1 MVKRIL
7 YLFIL
12 LVFPLTVW
20 ADTISFDCPNKVK
33 TGDSFSCD
41 IYGNTSNMVGSLS
54 IKVNV
59 NDIISLDNFAPTS
72 DWQGQMTQKGIGL
85 YNAEEVTGNFKIG
98 TIKLKAL
105 KSGTGKITTSEVIFS
120 SDVNNTTNTIDDIAV
135 EIEVVSA
142 TNNVENK
149 NNDTI
154 NTNDS
159 SDNSNNVTDNNATSE
174 VSSTYLIGLIIEK
187 YPIDFK
193 KDVFDYEITIDDKD
207 EILKIEPLLE
217 DENATYDIIGN
228 NNLKDG
234 SIVSVVVTD
243 SFGESKR
250 SYNIKIHKKEL
261 KYVNKY
267 SIVFMII
274 IGILV
279 LINIIRIVSK
289 NKRKV
294 NGG

>member
-1 MVKRIL
+1 MDGNSNHIRTDEL
-7 YLFIL
+7 
-12 LVFPLTVW
+12 
-20 ADTISFDCPNKVK
+20 ISFLLGIHSINRLK
-33 TGDSFSCD
+33 TDE
-41 IYGNTSNMVGSLS
+41 I
-54 IKVNV
+54 IKVCADRAYRDMCRTLKFNKQ
-59 NDIISLDNFAPTS
+59 ATK
-72 DWQGQMTQKGIGL
+72 KG
-85 YNAEEVTGNFKIG
+85 
-98 TIKLKAL
+98 
-105 KSGTGKITTSEVIFS
+105 
-120 SDVNNTTNTIDDIAV
+120 
-135 EIEVVSA
+135 
-142 TNNVENK
+142 
-149 NNDTI
+149 
-154 NTNDS
+154 
-159 SDNSNNVTDNNATSE
+159 
-174 VSSTYLIGLIIEK
+174 
-187 YPIDFK
+187 DFK

-294 NGG
+294 NGW